1 MPNRL
6 ETIVVSVISGVL
18 ITIITYFV
26 IKQIED
32 NLLKQ

>member
-1 MPNRL
+1 MTSRV
-6 ETIVVSVISGVL
+6 ETIFISVISGVL

-32 NLLKQ
+32 NLN

>member
-1 MPNRL
+1 MTSKL
-6 ETIVVSVISGVL
+6 ETIFISVISGVL

-32 NLLKQ
+32 NLY